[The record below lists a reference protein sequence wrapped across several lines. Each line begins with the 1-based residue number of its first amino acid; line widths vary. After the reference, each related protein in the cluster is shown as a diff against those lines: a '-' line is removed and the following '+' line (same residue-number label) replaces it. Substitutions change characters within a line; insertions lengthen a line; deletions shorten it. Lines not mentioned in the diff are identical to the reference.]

1 MPKIRVLARSAVLLG
16 SMVVLFSGCLDADR
30 VGFRVVNDMSV
41 PVRVLYVHGTQE
53 TEILSSLLPGESG
66 PVNRFVARDECLPD
80 SLKAVDGAGVVVATF
95 AGPVCD
101 RTEWHVRGSPAPSG

>member
-1 MPKIRVLARSAVLLG
+1 
-16 SMVVLFSGCLDADR
+16 
-30 VGFRVVNDMSV
+30 MSV

-53 TEILSSLLPGESG
+53 TEIIPSLLPGEFG

-80 SLKAVDGAGVVVATF
+80 QLKTVDTAGLVVATF

-101 RTEWHVRGSPAPSG
+101 RTEWHVGGSPAPSG